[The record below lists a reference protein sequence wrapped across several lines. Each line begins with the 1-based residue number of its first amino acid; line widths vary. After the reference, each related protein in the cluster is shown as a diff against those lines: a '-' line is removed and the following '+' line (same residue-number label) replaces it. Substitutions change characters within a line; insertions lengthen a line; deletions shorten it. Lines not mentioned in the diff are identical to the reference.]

1 MAAAAACGC
10 GGQCTSA
17 FPAAND
23 DKEIIIIIIIIHQLS
38 ILLTAGHL
46 EHEPELVL
54 LLGGA
59 AVDAGGVQVAGHL
72 VHLVPGAWGWSQVML
87 DICIVWT
94 DVPALLPRVQS
105 GRGAGEDL
113 TNSIHV
119 LLYRE

>member
-1 MAAAAACGC
+1 M
-10 GGQCTSA
+10 
-17 FPAAND
+17 
-23 DKEIIIIIIIIHQLS
+23 
-38 ILLTAGHL
+38 
-46 EHEPELVL
+46 L

-72 VHLVPGAWGWSQVML
+72 VHLVPGAWGGYIML
-87 DICIVWT
+87 DIVWT
-94 DVPALLPRVQS
+94 YVPALLPRVQS